1 MPFANIPITRGDLNR
16 SQWKDVI
23 ADSPEKECSS
33 YWHRFMTKAD
43 EAGTS
48 GDDVLREVYTL
59 LGAATSMMLK
69 LDSKTDPFAP
79 ILVLRAGRSAILD
92 DISDAHI
99 EVLREWLSDISDPEL
114 RARVADIVWMRK
126 RDYRAAQT
134 AIDAYL
140 ESAIALEHPQHWPAT
155 EARIERALQLA
166 VSLGRK
172 SGHFAKVVAHI
183 EFVLDKYQG
192 EDPLFLSARLMELL
206 QRYEQGNPV
215 KYAPLAE
222 KAAMIAESQH
232 EWYRARPLW
241 DIKAEWHKLGKD
253 PDSARASALKSA
265 ETYIQEAE
273 DAKQRDGSGYLV
285 ASAFLQQA
293 IEALRRIEG
302 TTPRVEGLHRTLLD
316 YGQKSLSEMKT
327 FSSSIDISKSVEEAQ
342 QRVKGKTI
350 REALFILAF
359 LVSSPDVKQLRKQTK
374 EMAAETPF
382 QHLFAAAIVN
392 SSGKVIGRKPSAT
405 SNDPAEIEESMQ
417 AEMFGSAMRFQG
429 VYAQA
434 FIDPARHQI
443 NREHNVRLNDLL
455 PIVVN
460 NPFVPPGREEIFL
473 HGLYAGLTGD
483 LLTAGHFLIPQV
495 ENSIRYVLSQQ
506 NVITSRL
513 DSQGVQEEYGLET
526 LLKMPETTTVFGED
540 LVFDLRG
547 LLIER
552 YGTNLRNRL
561 AHGLMDSSE
570 IVSLSVLYLWWL
582 VLRLCCMPLIAQMHQ
597 GESEKPAESAES
609 SDRSTL
615 EA

>member
-1 MPFANIPITRGDLNR
+1 MPFANIPLTKDDLNR
-16 SQWKDVI
+16 SQWQDVI
-23 ADSPEKECSS
+23 AGCPKKECSS
-33 YWHRFMTKAD
+33 YWHPFMAKAD
-43 EAGTS
+43 EAGSS
-48 GDDVLREVYTL
+48 GDNVLREAHTL

-79 ILVLRAGRSAILD
+79 IMVFRTGRSAILD
-92 DISDAHI
+92 DISDAHV
-99 EVLREWLSDISDPEL
+99 EVLREWLPDIGDPEL
-114 RARVADIVWMRK
+114 RARIADIVWMRK

-140 ESAIALEHPQHWPAT
+140 ESAKTLEHPEHWPAT
-155 EARIERALQLA
+155 VERTERALQLA

-172 SGHFAKVVAHI
+172 SGHFAKIVAHI
-183 EFVLDKYQG
+183 ESVLDKYQG
-192 EDPLFLSARLMELL
+192 EDPLFLSARMMELL
-206 QRYEQGNPV
+206 QRYEQGDPV
-215 KYAPLAE
+215 KYAALAE

-232 EWYRARPLW
+232 EWHRARQLW
-241 DIKAEWHKLGKD
+241 DIKAKWHKLGKD

-302 TTPRVEGLHRTLLD
+302 TTPRVESLHRTLLD
-316 YGQKSLSEMKT
+316 YGQKSLAEMKT

-350 REALFILAF
+350 REALFALAF
-359 LVSSPDVKQLRKQTK
+359 LVSPPDVKQLHAQSEK
-374 EMAAETPF
+374 MVAETPL

-392 SSGKVIGRKPSAT
+392 SSGKVIGRKPSAV
-405 SNDPAEIEESMQ
+405 SNDPAEIEEAMQ
-417 AEMFGSAMRFQG
+417 AEMFGNALRFQG

-434 FIDPARHQI
+434 LIDPARHQI
-443 NREHNVRLNDLL
+443 NREHNVRLNDVL

-460 NPFVPPGREEIFL
+460 NPFVPSGREEIFL

-506 NVITSRL
+506 GVITSGL

-526 LLKMPETTTVFGED
+526 LLKMPETQAIFGED

-561 AHGLMDSSE
+561 AHGLMDSAE

-582 VLRLCCMPLIAQMHQ
+582 VLRLCCIPLVAQVQ
-597 GESEKPAESAES
+597 QDESEKPAESAES
-609 SDRSTL
+609 SDHIP